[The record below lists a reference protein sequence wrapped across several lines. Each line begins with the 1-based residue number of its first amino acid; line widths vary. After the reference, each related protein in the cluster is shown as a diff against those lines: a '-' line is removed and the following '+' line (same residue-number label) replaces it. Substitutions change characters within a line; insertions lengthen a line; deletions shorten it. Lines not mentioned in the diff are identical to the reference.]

1 MIGLSCTGQHAQLP
15 SGSTVNAEPFGV
27 PHTPIFSHRRQLC
40 ALPLHYRFTE
50 AQVKAILYQLLL
62 VMEYLHSRGF
72 VHRDLKTSNLLL
84 TDDNVLKLADF
95 GLARQLA
102 PKDTAMTSRVITLWY
117 RPPELLLGAT
127 EYSGAIDM
135 WSVGC
140 ILLELI
146 SGRPAF
152 PAQDETE
159 QLKQLFGIVGTP
171 PADSW
176 MRQLPLWGSF
186 DMEERRPR
194 LAEWLGKYPSLTD
207 TDARQLIQRLL
218 ECDPRK
224 RITAK
229 EALSA
234 RYFAVAPRI
243 DKEMPWNGYVAPSQ

>member
-1 MIGLSCTGQHAQLP
+1 
-15 SGSTVNAEPFGV
+15 
-27 PHTPIFSHRRQLC
+27 
-40 ALPLHYRFTE
+40 
-50 AQVKAILYQLLL
+50 VKGILYQLLVVL
-62 VMEYLHSRGF
+62 EYLHGRGF

-84 TDDNVLKLADF
+84 ADDNVLKLADF

-102 PKDTAMTSRVITLWY
+102 PKDTAMTTKVITLWY

-127 EYSGAIDM
+127 DYGGAVDM

-152 PAQDETE
+152 PAKDESE
-159 QLKQLFGIVGTP
+159 QLKQLFSIVGTP

-176 MRQLPLWGSF
+176 MRQLPLWGSVEI
-186 DMEERRPR
+186 EERRPR
-194 LAEWLGKYPSLTD
+194 IADWLGKYTALTD
-207 TDARQLIQRLL
+207 ADARQLIMRLL

-234 RYFAVAPRI
+234 RYFAVAPRV
-243 DKEMPWNGYVAPSQ
+243 DRERPWSGYGLAMLGGCLRAHGCA